1 MNTFEKVLLYLCGL
15 VLGTL
20 VMLPKQELG
29 VFGIGA
35 IVLNV
40 IAFGVII
47 WNSIEFRDFEEL
59 IMVYK
64 MTGYIMETMDRN
76 GQADVLDGTLFT
88 SEQMI
93 ANNEGNET
101 DYREYPYWF
110 VNRQGQELGVDGE
123 EGLADLLMGKLN

>member
-40 IAFGVII
+40 IAFGIII
-47 WNSIEFRDFEEL
+47 WNSIEFKDFEEL

-64 MTGYIMETMDRN
+64 MTGYIMETMDKN

-88 SEQMI
+88 AEQMV
-93 ANNEGNET
+93 ANNEDSET
-101 DYREYPYWF
+101 DYSKYPYWF